1 MSVLTLFANEGGG
14 GIWQV
19 LIPFIPVILLFYLFL
34 LRPAQKR
41 ERERQAM
48 LSSLQKNDDVILA
61 GGIIGKVISIDKGGG
76 ITGNEDVVKVKVDE
90 KVKLDVLRSSII
102 RIWRPGM
109 EQPPAQTPAAPTA
122 STTGN
127 S

>member
-1 MSVLTLFANEGGG
+1 MNALTLFAQEGS
-14 GIWQV
+14 IWGMLFPF
-19 LIPFIPVILLFYLFL
+19 LIIIPLFYIMLI
-34 LRPAQKR
+34 RPAQRR

-48 LSSLQKNDDVILA
+48 LQSLQKNDDVILA

-76 ITGNEDVVKVKVDE
+76 ITGNEDIVKVKVDE
-90 KVKLDVLRSSII
+90 KVKLDVLRSSVI

-109 EQPPAQTPAAPTA
+109 EQPQTQAQTAPTPA
-122 STTGN
+122 STQTG